1 MSTLEFTLGV
11 PSATAHQA
19 MIRSFIGHAL
29 EKAGF
34 DEMEINMLVLAVDE
48 AVANVNE
55 HAYSGDESKEVKV
68 SVVVGDDQVQ
78 IEIADTG
85 KGFDPAKVTQKG
97 LEQLVAE
104 RKSGG
109 LGLRLIQKI
118 MDDVHYQIVPGEKN
132 ELRMVKK
139 LRKPPLTAPSS

>member
-1 MSTLEFTLGV
+1 MPVVEFKLGV
-11 PSATAHQA
+11 PSATQHQA

-55 HAYSGDESKEVKV
+55 HAYSHDESKEVHV
-68 SVVVGDDQVQ
+68 RVAIGQEDVQ
-78 IEIADTG
+78 IEIIDTG
-85 KGFDPAKVTQKG
+85 KGFDPAKIKQDN
-97 LEQLVAE
+97 LEQLVAD

-118 MDDVHYQIVPGEKN
+118 MDDVQYQIVPGEKN
-132 ELRMVKK
+132 ELRMVKRLK
-139 LRKPPLTAPSS
+139 KA

>member
-1 MSTLEFTLGV
+1 MPALEFKLGV
-11 PSATAHQA
+11 PSATEHQA
-19 MIRSFIGHAL
+19 MIRSFISQAV

-34 DEMEINMLVLAVDE
+34 DEMEVDMLVLAVDE
-48 AVANVNE
+48 AVANVIE
-55 HAYSGDESKEVKV
+55 HAYSSDTTKEV
-68 SVVVGDDQVQ
+68 SVRVVIEADQVR
-78 IEIADTG
+78 IEIIDTG
-85 KGFDPAKVTQKG
+85 KGFDPAKVMQQD

-118 MDDVHYQIVPGEKN
+118 MDDVQYQIVPGEKN

-139 LRKPPLTAPSS
+139 LKRA

>member
-1 MSTLEFTLGV
+1 MEALEFKLGV

-19 MIRSFIGHAL
+19 MIRSFMGQAL

-34 DEMEINMLVLAVDE
+34 DENEIGMLVLAVDE

-55 HAYSGDESKEVKV
+55 HAYSGDSSKEVKV
-68 SVVVGDDQVQ
+68 RVVIETDQVR

-85 KGFDPAKVTQKG
+85 RGFDPEAVKQKE
-97 LEQLVAE
+97 LRELVEQ

-118 MDDVHYQIVPGEKN
+118 MDDVQYQIVPGEKN

-139 LRKPPLTAPSS
+139 LRRG

>member
-1 MSTLEFTLGV
+1 MPTVEFKLGV
-11 PSATAHQA
+11 PSATEHQA
-19 MIRSFIGHAL
+19 MIRSFMGHAL

-55 HAYSGDESKEVKV
+55 HAYGDQATNEKEVRV
-68 SVVVGDDQVQ
+68 RVVVEPEQVR
-78 IEIADTG
+78 IEIEDTG
-85 KGFDPAKVTQKG
+85 KGFDPSKVKQED

-118 MDDVHYQIVPGEKN
+118 MDDVQYQIVPGEKN
-132 ELRMVKK
+132 ELRMVK
-139 LRKPPLTAPSS
+139 RRVAR

>member
-1 MSTLEFTLGV
+1 MQTLEFKLGV
-11 PSATAHQA
+11 PSATDHQA
-19 MIRSFIGHAL
+19 MIRSFMSQTL

-34 DEMEINMLVLAVDE
+34 DEMEIQMLVLAVDE

-55 HAYSGDESKEVKV
+55 HAYDGDASKEVKV
-68 SVVVGDDQVQ
+68 NVTIEADQVQ
-78 IEIADTG
+78 IAIADTG
-85 KGFDPAKVTQKG
+85 KGFDPAKVKPKDVK
-97 LEQLVAE
+97 ELVAE
-104 RKSGG
+104 RKNGG

-139 LRKPPLTAPSS
+139 LRKG